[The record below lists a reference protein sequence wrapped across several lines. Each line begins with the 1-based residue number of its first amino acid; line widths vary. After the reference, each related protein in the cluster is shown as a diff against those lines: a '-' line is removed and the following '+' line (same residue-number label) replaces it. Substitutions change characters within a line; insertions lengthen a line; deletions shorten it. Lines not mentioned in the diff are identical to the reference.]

1 MSKDMRIYLSGPI
14 TGVRNYLDIF
24 NKASAALTRNGY
36 RVVNPANLCFVLDG
50 TATREDFMN
59 IDMELLR
66 MCDVLVQ
73 LPGWETS
80 LGCQREYGAA
90 LERDMIILKW
100 EALVDG
106 CTEKSRD

>member
-24 NKASAALTRNGY
+24 NKAAAALTRNGY

-50 TATREDFMN
+50 TATQEDFLN

-66 MCDVLVQ
+66 LCDVLVQ
-73 LPGWETS
+73 LPGWEKS

-100 EALVDG
+100 EAMVDG
-106 CTEKSRD
+106 CTEKSRA